1 MSEVIDPQPSKG
13 AARQRRYRERQRC
26 GLQLVWI
33 EADENLKERLVELG
47 YLAPDAINDREAV
60 SEACTSLIDDKAYE
74 GINRGDP

>member
-1 MSEVIDPQPSKG
+1 M
-13 AARQRRYRERQRC
+13 RRYRERKRC

-33 EADENLKERLVELG
+33 EADEDLKARLVDLG
-47 YLAPDAINDREAV
+47 YLSAEAINDRKAV